1 MTRQAVFAR
10 PYEAGMVDS
19 SKLKV
24 NRVLNAGGARG
35 AALGNTFGCLGLYY
49 AGIESLAGGA
59 WQILP
64 TASSYAFGSLVS

>member
-1 MTRQAVFAR
+1 
-10 PYEAGMVDS
+10 MVDS
-19 SKLKV
+19 PKLRL
-24 NRVLNAGGARG
+24 NRVLNTGGARG

-64 TASSYAFGSLVS
+64 AASFYAFESLVS